1 MIRDAGF
8 SDEDIW
14 RYAVDDF
21 SSGAPSR
28 VSDADIATWDCF
40 DE

>member
-1 MIRDAGF
+1 MTPSQGNAGF
-8 SDEDIW
+8 Q
-14 RYAVDDF
+14 VDDY

-28 VSDADIATWDCF
+28 VSDADVATWDCF